1 MDFWDITRL
10 LLRRWYIAAPLM
22 LVTLLVGAWTYTTVQ
37 PDYKAVSY
45 VQLVPPAAPTTPGA
59 ELRNQWIDLGL
70 GSLNTAAT
78 YATADASFL
87 AQLKARGLS
96 DNVVIDT
103 GYPAPIATVTVIA
116 GSKQQALNTVNAVVQ
131 HFEETVRGLQE
142 AYGVQSSSLIQT
154 RRLDTGQNLEETG
167 GKVKRAFIAVVGAGV
182 LLSVAITVA
191 FDAIARRRARR
202 RQALTDPPGAA
213 GPPDERS
220 DERAAELSNNMP
232 RAGSRGRSNLPIRL
246 NGTSEET
253 IVLPRPMLDRAK
265 NRDSA
270 PTAGGGPRVI
280 RQRLSSG
287 AEQNDNDGPAETS
300 TPESAPAEANDRTI
314 VLPRA
319 TAGGVTGDSG
329 GRRT

>member
-1 MDFWDITRL
+1 MV
-10 LLRRWYIAAPLM
+10 
-22 LVTLLVGAWTYTTVQ
+22 VTLLVGAWTYTTVQ

-116 GSKQQALNTVNAVVQ
+116 GSKKQALDTVNAVVQ

-142 AYGVQSSSLIQT
+142 AYGVQSAALIQT

-202 RQALTDPPGAA
+202 RQGLTEAPAAA
-213 GPPDERS
+213 GPPDEQSADRS
-220 DERAAELSNNMP
+220 AEISKNMP

-253 IVLPRPMLDRAK
+253 IILPRPVVDRAK

-270 PTAGGGPRVI
+270 PSAGGPPRVV
-280 RQRLSSG
+280 RQRVANGTDHTDDES
-287 AEQNDNDGPAETS
+287 AEPS
-300 TPESAPAEANDRTI
+300 TPEPAEANDRTI

-319 TAGGVTGDSG
+319 TAGGVSGDAG

>member
-1 MDFWDITRL
+1 VDFWDITRL
-10 LLRRWYIAAPLM
+10 LLRRWYVATPL
-22 LVTLLVGAWTYTTVQ
+22 LVATLLVGAWTYTSVQ

-45 VQLVPPAAPTTPGA
+45 VQLVPPPAPSTPGA
-59 ELRNQWIDLGL
+59 ELRNPWIDLGL

-78 YATADASFL
+78 YATADAGFL
-87 AQLKARGLS
+87 IQLKARGLS

-116 GSKQQALNTVNAVVQ
+116 GSKKQALDTVNAVVDQ
-131 HFEETVRGLQE
+131 FEETVKSLQD
-142 AYGVQSSSLIQT
+142 AYGVQNASLIGT

-182 LLSVAITVA
+182 LLSVGLTVA

-202 RQALTDPPGAA
+202 RLEADGVPAGA
-213 GPPDERS
+213 GPS
-220 DERAAELSNNMP
+220 DEQAEDRAPDLSKNMP
-232 RAGSRGRSNLPIRL
+232 RAGSHGRSNLPIRL

-253 IVLPRPMLDRAK
+253 IVLPRPLVDRARS
-265 NRDSA
+265 RDTSGGSA
-270 PTAGGGPRVI
+270 PRVI
-280 RQRLSSG
+280 RQRAADQVEEDASADS
-287 AEQNDNDGPAETS
+287 AAPAG
-300 TPESAPAEANDRTI
+300 ESAEANDRTI

-319 TAGGVTGDSG
+319 TAGGMTGDGG

>member
-1 MDFWDITRL
+1 MV
-10 LLRRWYIAAPLM
+10 
-22 LVTLLVGAWTYTTVQ
+22 VTLLIGAWTYTTVQ

-87 AQLKARGLS
+87 IQLKARGLS

-116 GSKQQALNTVNAVVQ
+116 GSKKQALDTVNAVVE
-131 HFEETVRGLQE
+131 HFEETVKGLQD
-142 AYGVQSSSLIQT
+142 AYGVQPSSLIMT

-182 LLSVAITVA
+182 LLSVGVTVA
-191 FDAIARRRARR
+191 FDAIARRRSRR
-202 RQALTDPPGAA
+202 RLAQEDPELADLPDEQ
-213 GPPDERS
+213 PDEREPDRS
-220 DERAAELSNNMP
+220 RNMP
-232 RAGSRGRSNLPIRL
+232 RAGSSGRSSLPIRL

-265 NRDSA
+265 NREPA
-270 PTAGGGPRVI
+270 AGGASRVV
-280 RQRLSSG
+280 RQRASG
-287 AEQNDNDGPAETS
+287 GSDRAEEDPPAQGAKPANDLTS
-300 TPESAPAEANDRTI
+300 AEADRTI

-319 TAGGVTGDSG
+319 TAGGAPGDTG